1 MEVVWEQVYYIGN
14 QNLTISAL
22 VASIPI
28 VVLLFLLGVKS
39 KAADFA
45 WKRSVVCITLA

>member
-28 VVLLFLLGVKS
+28 VVLLFSPG
-39 KAADFA
+39 
-45 WKRSVVCITLA
+45 CEE